1 MIEIKEKKN
10 CCGCEACYNACPVQC
25 ISMKRDEEGFK
36 YPCVDTMKCIGCNKC
51 EKVCPCIHKPY
62 INRQYIEGYA
72 AINKN
77 LKERLNSSSG
87 GVFSLLATKIIEL
100 GGVVIGSTMTDDCKE
115 AMHIIVDNTEELAYL
130 YGSKYLQ
137 SNINNIY
144 SEVHEKLKNVKW
156 VLFSGTPCQVEGLL
170 NYLGSPY
177 EKLICVDLICHGVPS
192 PGVWKKHV
200 ENIEKKKHLKL
211 KNVNFR
217 CKKYNGYS
225 DYGIMYQKSFY
236 KSKEEDT
243 YFQLFMKELTLRL
256 SCYDCKFKG
265 IVRNSDIT
273 LGDFWG
279 IDDFAADLNDGN
291 GISIVVIQSEKGK
304 KLFEEIKQS
313 LALTTVEVDKVFAT
327 HNNAMT
333 KSSLKPINRE
343 TFWND
348 FHKLSYEQLCKK
360 YIHISSKEKVKSV
373 LRKIGLLE
381 KIQKIR
387 GGVTSNNS
395 FGMLYIFKDND

>member
-10 CCGCEACYNACPVQC
+10 CCGCEACYNVCPVRC
-25 ISMKRDEEGFK
+25 ISMENDEEGFK
-36 YPCVDTMKCIGCNKC
+36 YPCVDIAKCIGCNKC
-51 EKVCPCIHKPY
+51 EKVCPCIHKSD
-62 INRQYIEGYA
+62 INKHYIEGYA

-77 LKERLNSSSG
+77 LEDRLNSSSG
-87 GVFSLLATKIIEL
+87 GVFSLLAKKIIEL
-100 GGVVIGSTMTDDCKE
+100 GGVVVGSTMTDDCKE
-115 AMHIIVDNTEELAYL
+115 AMHIIASSVNELNRL

-137 SNINNIY
+137 SNINSIY
-144 SEVHEKLKNVKW
+144 SNVHEILKDNKW
-156 VLFSGTPCQVEGLL
+156 VLFSGTPCQIDGLL

-177 EKLICVDLICHGVPS
+177 EKLVCVDLICHGVPS
-192 PGVWKKHV
+192 PGVWKKHI

-225 DYGIMYQKSFY
+225 NYGIMYQNSFY

-291 GISIVVIQSEKGK
+291 GTSIVVIQSEKGK
-304 KLFEEIKQS
+304 KLFEDIKPF
-313 LALTTVEVDKVFAT
+313 LALATVEVDKVFLT
-327 HNNAMT
+327 HNDAMT

-343 TFWND
+343 AFWND
-348 FHKLSYEQLCKK
+348 FQKFSYEQLCEK
-360 YIHISSKEKVKSV
+360 YIHISSKEKIKSFLRRIGV
-373 LRKIGLLE
+373 LERFHNIK
-381 KIQKIR
+381 R
-387 GGVTSNNS
+387 GGANSN
-395 FGMLYIFKDND
+395 FGTLYIFKDND